1 MPDRSNPA
9 GKERGQKQ
17 GPGPNSE
24 ARAGGPSTGRSD
36 DTRTRW
42 AFLADA
48 SRTLSES
55 LDYETVLERVA
66 GLSLPYLGTWSIVD
80 LTSPDGTIRRLAV
93 VHPDPEMQ
101 VVARELKEGW
111 PPQREDPIGI
121 SAVART
127 GESEL
132 VEDVT
137 DDMLVE
143 VARNEENL
151 QRLRTLGISS
161 VMTVP
166 MAARGNILGAI
177 TFIVSD
183 PERRFTPE
191 DLSLAQDLA
200 HRCAFA
206 IDNARLHRAASTAAE
221 AELRRLRAV
230 VADQVKG
237 EFLATASHEMRT
249 PLNAIA
255 GYVEL
260 LAMEVAG
267 PLNNRQR
274 DFVGA
279 IDRSG
284 EQLLSVVEDMLNF
297 VRVSS
302 ERVSYE
308 TTDFLACRI
317 VDDIART
324 YGPALEDAGLTLEVH
339 CPAGLQARADPPKVW
354 QILLNLLSNSRKF
367 TDPGGEVRIDC
378 RLAEGG
384 AQVEIAVRDT
394 GCGIPEDKLE
404 AIFEPFVQGD
414 TGLSRTA
421 EGLGLGLAISRHLAR
436 GMEGDLT
443 VASPPG
449 EGCAFLLTLPAG
461 SG

>member
-1 MPDRSNPA
+1 MSDRSGRAEHEPGEGAKKEEPEGGQSPA
-9 GKERGQKQ
+9 AMGDGS
-17 GPGPNSE
+17 G
-24 ARAGGPSTGRSD
+24 

-48 SRTLSES
+48 SRHLAES

-66 GLSLPYLGTWSIVD
+66 GLSLPHLGSWSIVD
-80 LTSPDGTIRRLAV
+80 LTEQDGSVTRLAV
-93 VHPDPEMQ
+93 IHPDPDNQ
-101 VVARELKEGW
+101 VIARELKAGW
-111 PPQREDPIGI
+111 PPRRDDPIGI

-127 GESEL
+127 GEPEL

-137 DDMLVE
+137 DELLTE
-143 VARNEENL
+143 VARNDENL
-151 QRLRTLGISS
+151 ERLRALGIRS
-161 VMTVP
+161 VLTVP
-166 MAARGNILGAI
+166 MQARGNILGAI
-177 TFIVSD
+177 TFIASD
-183 PERRFTPE
+183 GERQYTAE
-191 DLSLAQDLA
+191 DLSLAEDLA

-206 IDNARLHRAASTAAE
+206 IDNARLHRAASNAAQ
-221 AELRRLRAV
+221 AELERMRAE
-230 VADQVKG
+230 VANQVKS

-249 PLNAIA
+249 PLNAIS

-267 PLNNRQR
+267 PLTKRQR

-297 VRVSS
+297 VRISS
-302 ERVSYE
+302 ERVQYN
-308 TTDFLACRI
+308 TTDFFLRR
-317 VDDIART
+317 VVSDIADT
-324 YGPALEDAGLTLEVH
+324 YGPALEDAGLTLEVE
-339 CPAGLQARADPPKVW
+339 CPPGLQARADPPKVW

-367 TDPGGEVRIDC
+367 TEGGGVVRIGCSAPDNGE
-378 RLAEGG
+378 RVQIEV
-384 AQVEIAVRDT
+384 QDS
-394 GCGIPEDKLE
+394 GCGIPEEKLE

-414 TGLSRTA
+414 SGLARSA

-443 VASPPG
+443 VESSAK
-449 EGCAFLLTLPAG
+449 EGCTFVLALPRG